1 MKQLI
6 SSLQTFRG
14 TLYDGLLQPNV
25 RPSNGLE
32 FSISLPPKRLPWDA
46 PVVQKEA
53 TLERRQG
60 RIRQPYA
67 TPQQSEPKSQYS
79 REKINGSHMVRA
91 KSSSKPSYEHKHEQ
105 TPDPRIA
112 QFNAKALQLKA
123 WARKLMQKEVL
134 LGRKHKALKL
144 EQELALAR
152 KRSQEEP
159 HKAYARQ
166 PSAAV
171 GLRKSP
177 STSAR
182 QGEHLT
188 DTRSQKPRD
197 NREEDK
203 WDIAAANAAKAKE
216 GAKSA
221 AQAQP
226 DNKNPVKVQ
235 GEVDLIPEFLN
246 QDETLPSHALEWLR
260 KRKRG

>member
-1 MKQLI
+1 
-6 SSLQTFRG
+6 
-14 TLYDGLLQPNV
+14 
-25 RPSNGLE
+25 
-32 FSISLPPKRLPWDA
+32 
-46 PVVQKEA
+46 
-53 TLERRQG
+53 
-60 RIRQPYA
+60 
-67 TPQQSEPKSQYS
+67 
-79 REKINGSHMVRA
+79 
-91 KSSSKPSYEHKHEQ
+91 
-105 TPDPRIA
+105 
-112 QFNAKALQLKA
+112 
-123 WARKLMQKEVL
+123 
-134 LGRKHKALKL
+134 
-144 EQELALAR
+144 
-152 KRSQEEP
+152 
-159 HKAYARQ
+159 
-166 PSAAV
+166 V

-197 NREEDK
+197 DREEDK